1 MCEVLTKKI
10 FLTTPFLLIFSSFL
24 KMDSAV
30 ELGKLFDQHGTVTH
44 SSSHSL
50 QGNSFTV
57 ASPTPEKEV

>member
-30 ELGKLFDQHGTVTH
+30 ELGKLFDQHGPV
-44 SSSHSL
+44 
-50 QGNSFTV
+50 
-57 ASPTPEKEV
+57 